1 MSDCI
6 NRDSLIEQFESDGSC
21 FTYGEN
27 VVAAIISRIYDKRIN
42 GEKVGDNNVTK
53 NRNRM

>member
-1 MSDCI
+1 MTYLEMITADIDTMIDCEVDCI
-6 NRDSLIEQFESDGSC
+6 GCRATDC
-21 FTYGEN
+21 P
-27 VVAAIISRIYDKRIN
+27 YDKRIN